1 MREKP
6 PCVPPAAQIAF
17 AGTRGPRLV
26 PGAYTVRLSKAGKVS
41 ETKLTVGLDR
51 RAKFTEA
58 DRKSQFDAA
67 MKVHALFG
75 DESALMD
82 RILFLRGAVA
92 KSVKAL
98 PENDESRRLL
108 HGFD

>member
-1 MREKP
+1 MLVIPPRETP
-6 PCVPPAAQIAF
+6 VAHIAY

-26 PGAYTVRLSKAGKVS
+26 PGVYTERLTKAGKVS
-41 ETKLTVGLDR
+41 ETRLTVGLDR

-67 MKVHALFG
+67 MKLHALFG

-82 RILFLRGAVA
+82 RILFMRNDQDKSGAV
-92 KSVKAL
+92 L
-98 PENDESRRLL
+98 IEDDTL
-108 HGFD
+108 HKDVSD